1 MWFLFALVTF
11 FAWGG
16 ADLYYKKGNDPAD
29 SCSHLKTAMIVGLVM
44 GLAALYT
51 LLTGRLHY
59 QIINLLIYLP
69 VSLCYILSMVVGYYG
84 LRYLE
89 LSIASPVQNASGA
102 VTALLLMIF
111 LKTLPGFWTV
121 VSIVLITAGVV
132 FLGILERNE
141 ERKKTLPNEKRY
153 ERGLPAILIPLTYCV
168 IDSLG
173 TFFDGLYLDDF
184 SCSPLRGVTE
194 ETLEDTANVSYQLT
208 FFLAALL
215 LLAYLVII
223 KKERLKIS
231 GQKNRFIAAVME
243 TAGQMTYVYAL
254 SGNSVAAAPLV
265 GSYCVASLLLGRL
278 SLGEHLTKKQYG
290 AIALVI
296 LGIIILGFV
305 EAGEG

>member
-1 MWFLFALVTF
+1 MWFIFALATF
-11 FAWGG
+11 FAWGA
-16 ADLYYKKGNDPAD
+16 ADLFYKKGNNSAD
-29 SCSHLKTAMIVGLVM
+29 SCSHLKTAIIVGLVM
-44 GLAALYT
+44 GVAALYT
-51 LLTGRLHY
+51 LLTESLHY
-59 QIINLLIYLP
+59 QLINLIIYLP

-102 VTALLLMIF
+102 VTALLLMFF
-111 LKTLPGFWTV
+111 LKTIPGLWTV
-121 VSIVLITAGVV
+121 ISIALITAGVV

-141 ERKKTLPNEKRY
+141 ERKKTLPNERHY
-153 ERGLPAILIPLTYCV
+153 ERGLPAILIPLAYCV

-173 TFFDGLYLDDF
+173 TFFDGMYLDDF
-184 SCSPLRGVTE
+184 SHSPLRGVTE

-208 FFLAALL
+208 FLVAALF
-215 LLAYLVII
+215 LLAYLLVI
-223 KKERLKIS
+223 KKERPRIS
-231 GQKNRFIAAVME
+231 RQKDRFIAALME

-265 GSYCVASLLLGRL
+265 GSYCVASLVLGRL
-278 SLGEHLTKKQYG
+278 FLRERLTKKQYG
-290 AIALVI
+290 AIASVI